1 MLISCNFKWGWG
13 KGRFNV
19 TSYRVGGRGR
29 LDYACTWTST
39 LDKTAAKC
47 AAIQIDICFQYMLIT
62 FEGIEYCRFLDKNEP
77 EKGALEEMRFPTLER
92 MLAVSGGV

>member
-1 MLISCNFKWGWG
+1 MHALGQVHWIRQQQNVLPYKLI
-13 KGRFNV
+13 
-19 TSYRVGGRGR
+19 
-29 LDYACTWTST
+29 
-39 LDKTAAKC
+39 
-47 AAIQIDICFQYMLIT
+47 ICFQYMLIT